1 MVKKYLDSIKT
12 TSKNLGKKLSQ
23 RFKTSTA
30 TFYTYE
36 DITLKLYLEIAASLD
51 FKRLVINGKA
61 RESELVEAWEFI
73 IRKNYEVNGG
83 FDYINYCDLIDG
95 YNSLLSDYNYVRATL
110 IQLMFV
116 VDDNYIEELRNKG
129 YRIDTTDSL
138 KYAESISNALRRSEN
153 LITRMKMKSNE
164 ISDMIGRDGGSK
176 GATFEEIMAGLSL
189 ALKFAV
195 PEDIKLSRFNEYK
208 KMISERNQKLDNG

>member
-1 MVKKYLDSIKT
+1 MEKKFLDSIKK

-30 TFYTYE
+30 KFYTYE

-51 FKRLVINGKA
+51 FKRLILKGKA
-61 RESELVEAWEFI
+61 KESELMEAWELI

-129 YRIDTTDSL
+129 YKIDTSDSI
-138 KYAESISNALRRSEN
+138 KYAESIAAALRRSEN
-153 LITRMKMKSNE
+153 LITRLKMKSNE
-164 ISDMIGRDGGSK
+164 ISEMIGRDGGSSP
-176 GATFEEIMAGLSL
+176 ASFEEIMAGLSL

-208 KMISERNQKLDNG
+208 KIITERNQKVDNG

>member
-1 MVKKYLDSIKT
+1 
-12 TSKNLGKKLSQ
+12 
-23 RFKTSTA
+23 
-30 TFYTYE
+30 
-36 DITLKLYLEIAASLD
+36 
-51 FKRLVINGKA
+51 
-61 RESELVEAWEFI
+61 
-73 IRKNYEVNGG
+73 
-83 FDYINYCDLIDG
+83 
-95 YNSLLSDYNYVRATL
+95 SLLSDYNYVRATL

-208 KMISERNQKLDNG
+208 KIISERNQKLDNG